1 MKAAK
6 LMRRPVVAATPRASV
21 RDIAMQLVA
30 NGFSGMPV
38 AERDGTVI
46 GVITE
51 ADILRA
57 LTEGKALETLA
68 AEDIMT
74 KNVISVDLETPM
86 PDVMKV
92 LQDHHILRV
101 PVTDRGKLVG
111 IISRIDLIRT
121 VLEPEFMAF

>member
-57 LTEGKALETLA
+57 LTEGKSLETLA

>member
-6 LMRRPVVAATPRASV
+6 LMRRPVVAATARASV

-57 LTEGKALETLA
+57 LTEGKQLETLA

>member
-57 LTEGKALETLA
+57 LTEGKSLETLA

-92 LQDHHILRV
+92 LQDHHIIRV

-121 VLEPEFMAF
+121 VLEPEFMIF

>member
-74 KNVISVDLETPM
+74 KSVISVDLETPM

>member
-57 LTEGKALETLA
+57 LTEGKQLETLA

-86 PDVMKV
+86 SDVMKV
-92 LQDHHILRV
+92 LQDHHIIRV